1 MKSNENKNSVEILNN
16 NENTSSEVNESV
28 SNDNNINL
36 KDLCYKMKELNAQKK
51 ALDKELDGLKDEFK
65 KYAADNNI
73 DKFEDDFVK
82 VTLTT
87 VDKSFIRSEEA
98 IEYLKQH
105 KLERYVHTKEYI
117 NDDELIM
124 AVTRKEIN
132 TAEFSQFIE
141 EKTEKRINIR

>member
-1 MKSNENKNSVEILNN
+1 MKSNENENSVEIP
-16 NENTSSEVNESV
+16 NEDVNAVETVNESV
-28 SNDNNINL
+28 SNNNQINL
-36 KDLCYKMKELNAQKK
+36 KDLCYEMKEINSQKK
-51 ALDKELDGLKDEFK
+51 ALDKKLEGLKDEFK
-65 KYAADNNI
+65 KYAANNNI
-73 DKFEDDFVK
+73 DKFEDEFVK

>member
-1 MKSNENKNSVEILNN
+1 MKSNEIKNSVEIPNDDVN
-16 NENTSSEVNESV
+16 AFETVNESV
-28 SNDNNINL
+28 SKDSQINL
-36 KDLCYKMKELNAQKK
+36 KDLCYEMKEINSQKK
-51 ALDKELDGLKDEFK
+51 ALDKKLEGLKDEFK
-65 KYAADNNI
+65 KYAANNNI
-73 DKFEDDFVK
+73 DKFEDEFVK

>member
-1 MKSNENKNSVEILNN
+1 MKSNEIKNSVEIPNDDVN
-16 NENTSSEVNESV
+16 AFETVNESV
-28 SNDNNINL
+28 SKDNQINL
-36 KDLCYKMKELNAQKK
+36 KDLCYEMKEINSQKK
-51 ALDKELDGLKDEFK
+51 ALDKKLEGLKDEFK
-65 KYAADNNI
+65 KYAANNNI
-73 DKFEDDFVK
+73 DKFEDEFVK

-87 VDKSFIRSEEA
+87 VDKSFIRAEEA

>member
-1 MKSNENKNSVEILNN
+1 MNQNENVKSVEIPT
-16 NENTSSEVNESV
+16 EEVNASQTIIESV
-28 SNDNNINL
+28 SEGNQVDI
-36 KDLCYKMKELNAQKK
+36 KDLCYKMKEINAQKK
-51 ALDKELDGLKDEFK
+51 ALDKELDGLKDKFK
-65 KYAADNNI
+65 EYAANNNI
-73 DKFEDDFVK
+73 DKFEDEFVK

-105 KLERYVHTKEYI
+105 KLGRYVHTKEYI

-141 EKTEKRINIR
+141 EKIEKRINIR

>member
-1 MKSNENKNSVEILNN
+1 MKSNENENSVEIHI
-16 NENTSSEVNESV
+16 EDVNTPQTINESV
-28 SNDNNINL
+28 SERNQVNL
-36 KDLCYKMKELNAQKK
+36 KDLCYKMKEINTQKK
-51 ALDKELDGLKDEFK
+51 ALEKELEELKGEFR
-65 KYAADNNI
+65 KYATNNNI
-73 DKFEDDFVK
+73 NKFEDEFVK

-98 IEYLKQH
+98 IEYLKRH
-105 KLERYVHTKEYI
+105 KLGRYVHTKEYI

-141 EKTEKRINIR
+141 EKIENRINIR